1 MTMLKVSAIFKYVVK
16 GVYQD
21 PKLQVVVLQ
30 MFYLNI

>member
-21 PKLQVVVLQ
+21 TKLQLQ